1 MIIKNY
7 HQDQVLVW
15 SCTLLLRA
23 LNIFSPNWEL
33 GGCVFHTFYRWN
45 KSTGFIAISFPWAA
59 ICMLLLLFFLIFAF
73 WPNRAACGMLIPRT
87 RIEPV
92 SPALEVWHLNHWTT
106 REVPICLLM
115 SHGQLSTS
123 QGKVN
128 VLFSLLFPPLL
139 PFLKVFPSHSHV
151 NRWKPYSSCFWG
163 QIPLISP
170 LLSLLSYSLQISI
183 SKSYGID
190 Q

>member
-1 MIIKNY
+1 M
-7 HQDQVLVW
+7 
-15 SCTLLLRA
+15 
-23 LNIFSPNWEL
+23 
-33 GGCVFHTFYRWN
+33 
-45 KSTGFIAISFPWAA
+45 
-59 ICMLLLLFFLIFAF
+59 LLFFFIFKIFTF
-73 WPNRAACGMLIPRT
+73 WPDRAACGILVPRT

-139 PFLKVFPSHSHV
+139 PFSKVFPSHSHV

-163 QIPLISP
+163 QTPLTSP

-190 Q
+190 QWLASPMLPLDSRHKTLLPTLL